1 MDFFFHALLPY
12 LLGRFLGLK
21 REYLAAFVLGGIAPD
36 LDTLVVWINQIHPTS
51 YLIVHRGFTHTLF
64 FGFFLAAILLFLVSR
79 NSIKVRSRGFIT
91 EDIEF
96 SLSAL
101 AYAYGGIIS
110 HLFLDFLTTG
120 GVPLFYPLTATR
132 YSAGIFSRIE
142 IVIMI
147 ATLLVIAKLITGRQK
162 IKIDKR
168 MSAVFLIFLL
178 VVSGI
183 RIGGKE
189 MAYGFYEDSPEIYPD
204 LNLFQWIILKNDSE
218 NNSFRISYFNLL
230 SGELPRNFSY
240 LRKNVPPDEDG
251 FDEALEATEILP
263 QVKLFRWRSDAV
275 AINASEKDGQ
285 WFIEYYDPVLKAQ
298 SMNSWRPLNSVS
310 RAYGSIQVMVN
321 EAGAVLV

>member
-91 EDIEF
+91 EDLEF

-204 LNLFQWIILKNDSE
+204 LIFSSGSYWKTTQRTIAFGFPIST
-218 NNSFRISYFNLL
+218 SFPESCLATFHISVRISRSIKADLMKRLKRQRFCLRSSSSGGDPMLWPLTPPKKMDNGL
-230 SGELPRNFSY
+230 SS
-240 LRKNVPPDEDG
+240 
-251 FDEALEATEILP
+251 TTILCS
-263 QVKLFRWRSDAV
+263 KLS
-275 AINASEKDGQ
+275 
-285 WFIEYYDPVLKAQ
+285 P
-298 SMNSWRPLNSVS
+298 
-310 RAYGSIQVMVN
+310 
-321 EAGAVLV
+321 